1 MEIFNLCQR
10 IRRKITLKFNTRA
23 SSLHRMFQR
32 CLTWSFK
39 NDKNHELC
47 SSRVHNF
54 AYPPQPPP
62 LSCLPTYTPSVWS
75 YVSLQSFFEWGLG
88 EGVRSMYSSNQVY
101 RAVFSLV
108 IGLPDFSLLIPDH
121 HLLHSLYSR
130 PISTAT
136 RMMLLRNKTD
146 HVTFLLKN
154 YHWLLSSGFPDC
166 HRRLPWSDSI
176 THLISLIFY
185 PPP

>member
-1 MEIFNLCQR
+1 MEIFNLYQR

-62 LSCLPTYTPSVWS
+62 LSCLPTYSPSVWS
-75 YVSLQSFFEWGLG
+75 CVSLQSFFEWGLG
-88 EGVRSMYSSNQVY
+88 EGVRSIYSSNQVY
-101 RAVFSLV
+101 RAVFRVLQLVSLTSV
-108 IGLPDFSLLIPDH
+108 FSFLATIFILSIPGLFPLLQE
-121 HLLHSLYSR
+121 
-130 PISTAT
+130 
-136 RMMLLRNKTD
+136 
-146 HVTFLLKN
+146 
-154 YHWLLSSGFPDC
+154 
-166 HRRLPWSDSI
+166 WS
-176 THLISLIFY
+176 Y
-185 PPP
+185 